1 MRRLHN
7 FFISLGLVGYVTYFL
22 LYIVLLIGGFL
33 NIGKLVGLRHS
44 DEITVEIIIRIID
57 TKYNWKVIVFLHSLP
72 SCIPFYPLFKF

>member
-22 LYIVLLIGGFL
+22 LCIVLLIGWLL

-44 DEITVEIIIRIID
+44 DEITVEIIIRIIGIF
-57 TKYNWKVIVFLHSLP
+57 VG
-72 SCIPFYPLFKF
+72 PLGSIMGWL